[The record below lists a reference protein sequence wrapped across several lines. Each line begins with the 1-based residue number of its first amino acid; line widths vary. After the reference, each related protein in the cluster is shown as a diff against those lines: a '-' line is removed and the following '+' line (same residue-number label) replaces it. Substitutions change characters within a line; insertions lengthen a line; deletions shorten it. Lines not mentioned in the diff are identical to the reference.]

1 MCKIEGKRL
10 KLYSQEKHQSSF
22 LSFSVFGN
30 VIKHLHS
37 NYFVATN
44 GMICMG
50 YRYSAGE
57 EGYERYFKAKN
68 RYLIGNKLSTSIRTH
83 ADSDLRWVRA
93 NEIEKV
99 VEEPRHHLNV
109 LTLAY
114 HQQPAHS

>member
-1 MCKIEGKRL
+1 MTGLESLSGRGGDLCKIEGKRL

-22 LSFSVFGN
+22 FSFSVVGN

-57 EGYERYFKAKN
+57 EEGYERYFKAKN
-68 RYLIGNKLSTSIRTH
+68 RYLIGNKLSTSK
-83 ADSDLRWVRA
+83 
-93 NEIEKV
+93 E
-99 VEEPRHHLNV
+99 
-109 LTLAY
+109 LTLTVI
-114 HQQPAHS
+114 